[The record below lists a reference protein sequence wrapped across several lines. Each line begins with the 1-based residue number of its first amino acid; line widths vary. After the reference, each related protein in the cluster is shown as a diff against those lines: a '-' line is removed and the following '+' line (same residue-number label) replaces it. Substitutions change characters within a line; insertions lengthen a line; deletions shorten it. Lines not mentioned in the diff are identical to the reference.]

1 VNDGSVGAGA
11 IPDAA
16 WDAVVIGAGPAGLA
30 AAARLAEGGARIL
43 LLDEQESPGGQ
54 IYRRVERA
62 GERAAVGEILGAD
75 YGRGAALA
83 ARMRRSGAD
92 YWPATGVWY
101 VTPDREIWLTRAGHS
116 QRLRAQLVIV
126 AAGAMERPVP
136 VPGWT
141 LPGTMTAGAVQIL
154 LKSSGL
160 VPVGQRRLVLAG
172 SGPLLY
178 LLARQLVAAG
188 APPAALLDTTSPANK
203 RAALRHLPR
212 ALGREARRALAKG
225 LALKAAI
232 RRAGV
237 PVVNGVTDLR
247 IEGGDRVEAVFYT
260 ARRRSH
266 RIPAALVAL
275 HEGVIPAQ
283 QIARSIGCEHRWDRQ
298 QQCFRPVLDEWGN
311 SSVEGVLVAGDGGG
325 IGGALAA
332 EHAGTLAALAALH
345 RLGRIDA
352 AERDRLA
359 APERRAHDAQMAIRP
374 FLDRLYAPRAE
385 ILRPADGVIV
395 CRCEEITA
403 GEIREVVRSGCQG
416 PNQAK
421 SFLRCGMGPCQ
432 GRLCGPLVSQ
442 IIAAESRRS
451 LDETGYFRVRPPIK
465 PVTIGELAGVDAAR
479 DAAGD
484 GEG

>member
-1 VNDGSVGAGA
+1 MTDGSDGIGAT
-11 IPDAA
+11 PDTA
-16 WDAVVIGAGPAGLA
+16 WDAVVIGAGPAGLT
-30 AAARLAEGGARIL
+30 AAARLAEGGAHVL

-54 IYRRVERA
+54 IYRRVEHA

-83 ARMRRSGAD
+83 VAMRRSGAD

-101 VTPDREIWLTRAGHS
+101 VTPDREIWLTRAGRSH
-116 QRLRAQLVIV
+116 RLRARVVIV

-141 LPGTMTAGAVQIL
+141 LPGAMTAGAVQIL
-154 LKSSGL
+154 LKASGL
-160 VPVGQRRLVLAG
+160 VPVEQRGLVLAG

-178 LLARQLVAAG
+178 LLAQQLVAAG
-188 APPAALLDTTSPANK
+188 APPAAVLDTTPLAN
-203 RAALRHLPR
+203 RLASLRHLPR
-212 ALGREARRALAKG
+212 ALGREARRVLAKG

-232 RRAGV
+232 RRARV
-237 PVVNGVTDLR
+237 PSVNGVTDLR
-247 IEGGDRVEAVFYT
+247 IEGGERVEAVSYT

-283 QIARSIGCEHRWDRQ
+283 QLARSIGCEHRWDAQ
-298 QQCFRPVLDEWGN
+298 QHAFRPVLDAWGN

-325 IGGALAA
+325 IGGARAA
-332 EHAGTLAALAALH
+332 EHAGTLAALSALH
-345 RLGRIDA
+345 RLGRIDTG
-352 AERDRLA
+352 ERDRLA
-359 APERRAHDAQMAIRP
+359 APERTAYDAQMAIRP

-385 ILRPADGVIV
+385 ILRPADAVLV

-403 GEIREVVRSGCQG
+403 GQIREVVRSGCQG

-442 IIAAESRRS
+442 IIAGESRRS

-465 PVTIGELAGVDAAR
+465 PVTIGELAAVDV
-479 DAAGD
+479 D
-484 GEG
+484 GET